1 MENRVKINV
10 TSEIGKI
17 EAVILHPPGPEVENM
32 TPVTAERAL
41 YSDLLNLSVASRE
54 YNQLK
59 KVLEKFTKVFE
70 LKKLLKETV
79 SHPELKENLIKQ
91 TCVANSDDAI
101 CHHLIALNDDQ
112 LVSQLIEGIPVIK
125 NTLTN
130 YLREEKYALGPLHNF
145 FFTRDASFAI
155 NRNVVISKMAKKVRW
170 RESRIMEFIFRHH
183 PLFDT
188 EVIDLSECSD
198 ENGIVTIEG
207 GDVLVVS
214 DKVLIVGLGS
224 RTSSRGVDKLIQK
237 LNHNQQL
244 EYVIIQELPP
254 SPESFIHLDMVFTL
268 LDKDQCMVYAPLIL
282 GPNKYQTVIIKMQQG
297 EIADIS
303 NTANL
308 LTALKEAGHDFKP
321 LYCGG
326 KQDPVIQEREQWH
339 SGANFFALAPGKV
352 IGYERNVYTADELSN
367 NGYAVLS
374 ANEVI
379 KNKIDIDSYKKLLIT
394 IEGSEL
400 SRGGGGARCMTMP
413 VRRTSL

>member
-59 KVLEKFTKVFE
+59 KVLEKFTNVFE
-70 LKKLLKETV
+70 LKKLLIETV

-155 NRNVVISKMAKKVRW
+155 NRNVVISKMAKTVRW

-198 ENGIVTIEG
+198 ENGIVTVEG
-207 GDVLVVS
+207 GDVTVVS
-214 DKVLIVGLGS
+214 EKVLIVGLGS

-244 EYVIIQELPP
+244 EYIIIQELPP

-268 LDKDQCMVYAPLIL
+268 LDRDQCMVYAPLIL

-326 KQDPVIQEREQWH
+326 KQDSVIQEREQWH

-352 IGYERNVYTADELSN
+352 IGYERNVYTSEELSK
-367 NGYAVLS
+367 NGFAVLS
-374 ANEVI
+374 ANDVI
-379 KNKIDIDSYKKLLIT
+379 KNKIEIDSYKKLLIT

>member
-1 MENRVKINV
+1 MI
-10 TSEIGKI
+10 
-17 EAVILHPPGPEVENM
+17 
-32 TPVTAERAL
+32 
-41 YSDLLNLSVASRE
+41 
-54 YNQLK
+54 
-59 KVLEKFTKVFE
+59 
-70 LKKLLKETV
+70 ETV

-155 NRNVVISKMAKKVRW
+155 NRNVVISKMAKTVRW

-198 ENGIVTIEG
+198 ENGIVTVEG
-207 GDVLVVS
+207 GDVTVVS
-214 DKVLIVGLGS
+214 EKVLIVGLGS

-244 EYVIIQELPP
+244 EYIIIQELPP

-268 LDKDQCMVYAPLIL
+268 LDRDQCMVYAPLIL

-326 KQDPVIQEREQWH
+326 KQDSVIQEREQWH

-352 IGYERNVYTADELSN
+352 IGYERNVYTSEELSK
-367 NGYAVLS
+367 NGFAVLS
-374 ANEVI
+374 ANDVI
-379 KNKIDIDSYKKLLIT
+379 KNKIEIDSYKKLLIT